1 MKETRADTRTA
12 LLQATG
18 LHVLLFA
25 LMFAGLHWNRSHIV
39 EPARGE
45 PIEADLID
53 PSALS
58 ASMQRALRRDPK
70 ALPEPMPVPIP
81 EPTSEPTPEPPPP
94 EPVPEP
100 LPVPLPVPVV
110 KALPPPPVRPPDKVD
125 QEKVRRDVQ
134 APDPARVKLE
144 QDAKR
149 RQQQADLDAERERQL
164 AAIRKQREQA
174 TREVSMAEQRARQL
188 ADARPRNAA
197 AAAAQ
202 TDASAAAS
210 PPPGN
215 RGQDPNLGKQY
226 AAALQEAIV
235 RQWTRPES
243 IEVGQRC
250 RISIRQIPGGEVVS
264 VEIAPSCPYDM
275 LGRRSVEAAILKASP
290 LPYTGFEAVFN
301 RNLELNFIAEDR

>member
-1 MKETRADTRTA
+1 MKETSNDNRVAF
-12 LLQATG
+12 LQAAG
-18 LHVLLFA
+18 LHVVLFA
-25 LMFAGLHWNRSHIV
+25 LMFAGLHWTRSNV
-39 EPARGE
+39 AEAAQGE
-45 PIEADLID
+45 VIEADLID

-58 ASMQRALRRDPK
+58 ASMQRALQRDPK
-70 ALPEPMPVPIP
+70 ALPEPVT
-81 EPTSEPTPEPPPP
+81 EPEPPPP
-94 EPVPEP
+94 DPVPEP
-100 LPVPLPVPVV
+100 LHEAV
-110 KALPPPPVRPPDKVD
+110 ANETQPPPLQEPDKLE
-125 QEKVRRDVQ
+125 QEKVLRDALSPEV
-134 APDPARVKLE
+134 AKVPRE
-144 QDAKR
+144 QEEKR
-149 RQQQADLDAERERQL
+149 RQPPQVDLDAEREKKIAQ
-164 AAIRKQREQA
+164 IRKQREQA
-174 TREVSMAEQRARQL
+174 AREVAMAEQRARQL
-188 ADARPRNAA
+188 ADARTGNAA

-215 RGQDPNLGKQY
+215 RGQDPSLGKQY

-290 LPYTGFEAVFN
+290 LPYAGFEAVFN
-301 RNLELNFIAEDR
+301 RNLDLNFIAEDR